1 MGIRYLTINQ
11 VNYVLS
17 IAVSPKYTVLKGDKG
32 SADTL
37 YIASNLEWEIE
48 NDCNWLGITKT
59 SGSDNDT
66 IVFYAKSANTWS
78 INRICTLVVKS
89 IYAINDTIYIE
100 QRLPDFIKLSAPSAI
115 LAVNN
120 GSTVEVD
127 LLSNVEWTITGGQD
141 WVNINTTSGRD
152 SVKLVF
158 TALSENTSGS
168 NRNATYTITDGVI
181 SRNLTITQQS
191 DVSVLEADYHE
202 QPILFPNPAQ
212 DKLNIKTANNQF
224 VAIEVVDIIG
234 KTVEKFES
242 KKNDFQIDIA
252 DYPKG
257 VYIIKFITASNTI
270 VYKKFIKQ

>member
-1 MGIRYLTINQ
+1 MDYYRRTRLGKYQ
-11 VNYVLS
+11 YV
-17 IAVSPKYTVLKGDKG
+17 
-32 SADTL
+32 
-37 YIASNLEWEIE
+37 
-48 NDCNWLGITKT
+48 
-59 SGSDNDT
+59 
-66 IVFYAKSANTWS
+66 
-78 INRICTLVVKS
+78 
-89 IYAINDTIYIE
+89 
-100 QRLPDFIKLSAPSAI
+100 
-115 LAVNN
+115 
-120 GSTVEVD
+120 
-127 LLSNVEWTITGGQD
+127 
-141 WVNINTTSGRD
+141 SGRD